1 MLHHLV
7 GWIGSESRKH
17 RTRGHWARW
26 LGRTWAHVSYGF
38 RIEPTWLE
46 VNRIGIAMADL
57 PDRFAGFRIVQLSD
71 FHASRHV
78 TSAYLEEAVALAH
91 VQQPDIVVL

>member
-1 MLHHLV
+1 MVVDGTGKIASLPVLSFQKSARSGRAMLHHLV
-7 GWIGSESRKH
+7 GWIGSESRKQ

-38 RIEPTWLE
+38 RVEPTWLE

-57 PDRFAGFRIVQLSD
+57 PDRFAGFRVVQLSD
-71 FHASRHV
+71 FHA
-78 TSAYLEEAVALAH
+78 
-91 VQQPDIVVL
+91 